1 MQVSRI
7 KRIIIGLL
15 LVVLGPALAGCSAVR
30 LSYANGPQLAWW
42 WLDGYFDF
50 SREHSAQVQQTLD
63 RWFEWHRSTQL
74 AQTTA
79 LLAEVA
85 QQMGEPM
92 TPGQVCQWQDRARS
106 HADPALS
113 RAILDFADLMPGM
126 GEAQMKHL
134 EAHYR
139 KLIDEMRRDFLQPD
153 PAERFKSSVKR
164 TRERAERIYG
174 GLGDAQLQVI
184 SEGVAASPF
193 DPELWLL
200 ERQRRQRDTLQT
212 LRRMLADRADRDQR
226 VAALRALVQR
236 SEQSPNPEY
245 RSYQTRLTAYNCALA
260 AQVHNTT
267 TAAQRRKARDNL
279 RGWADDLRTLLP
291 PA

>member
-1 MQVSRI
+1 MSRI
-7 KRIIIGLL
+7 KRFIIGLL
-15 LVVLGPALAGCSAVR
+15 LVLLGPALAGCSALR

-74 AQTTA
+74 TQTTA

-92 TPGQVCQWQDRARS
+92 TPSQVCQWQDRARA

-113 RAILDFADLMPGM
+113 RAILDFADVMPGM

-153 PAERFKSSVKR
+153 PAARMKVSIKR
-164 TRERAERIYG
+164 ARERAERIYG
-174 GLGDAQLQVI
+174 SLGDAQLQLI
-184 SEGVAASPF
+184 SEGVAASP
-193 DPELWLL
+193 
-200 ERQRRQRDTLQT
+200 
-212 LRRMLADRADRDQR
+212 LRPGA
-226 VAALRALVQR
+226 VAAGA
-236 SEQSPNPEY
+236 PAPP
-245 RSYQTRLTAYNCALA
+245 TRHIADTA
-260 AQVHNTT
+260 
-267 TAAQRRKARDNL
+267 
-279 RGWADDLRTLLP
+279 P
-291 PA
+291 PAGRTRRP

>member
-1 MQVSRI
+1 MSRI
-7 KRIIIGLL
+7 KRVIIGLL
-15 LVVLGPALAGCSAVR
+15 LVLLGPTLTGCSALR

-50 SREHSAQVQQTLD
+50 SREHAPQVQLALD

-74 AQTTA
+74 TQTTA
-79 LLAEVA
+79 LLSEVA

-92 TPGQVCQWQDRARS
+92 TPSQVCQWQDRARS

-113 RAILDFADLMPGM
+113 RAILDFADVMPGM

-139 KLIDEMRRDFLQPD
+139 KLIDEVRRDFLQPD
-153 PAERFKSSVKR
+153 AAERFRSAVKR

-174 GLGDAQLQVI
+174 SLGDAQLQLI

-212 LRRMLADRADRDQR
+212 LRRLLADRADRDHR

-260 AQVHNTT
+260 AQLHTATT
-267 TAAQRRKARDNL
+267 PAQRKKARDNL
-279 RGWADDLRTLLP
+279 RGWAEDLRSLVP

>member
-1 MQVSRI
+1 MQISRL
-7 KRIIIGLL
+7 KRFIIGLL
-15 LVVLGPALAGCSAVR
+15 LVLLGPTLTGCSALR

-50 SREHSAQVQQTLD
+50 SREQSKQVQLALD
-63 RWFEWHRSTQL
+63 HWFEWHRSTQL

-113 RAILDFADLMPGM
+113 RAIVDFAEIVPGL
-126 GEAQMKHL
+126 GDAQMKHL
-134 EAHYR
+134 ESHYR

-153 PAERFKSSVKR
+153 PAERLQASVKR
-164 TRERAERIYG
+164 TRERADRIYG
-174 GLGDAQLQVI
+174 NLGEAQMQVV
-184 SEGVAASPF
+184 SDGVAASPF
-193 DPELWLL
+193 DPELWLA

-212 LRRMLADRADRDQR
+212 LRRLLSERADRDQR

-236 SEQSPNPEY
+236 SEHSPNPVY

-260 AQVHNTT
+260 AQVHNATT
-267 TAAQRRKARDNL
+267 PAQRKKARDNL
-279 RGWADDLRTLLP
+279 RGWAEDLRTLLP